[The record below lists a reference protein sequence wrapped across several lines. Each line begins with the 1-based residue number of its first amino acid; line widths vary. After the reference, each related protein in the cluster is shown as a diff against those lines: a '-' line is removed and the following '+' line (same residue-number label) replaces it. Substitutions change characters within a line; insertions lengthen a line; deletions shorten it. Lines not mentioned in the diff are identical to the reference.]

1 MDSSVHVHLLLRS
14 KLFRNA
20 VDIRLQ
26 HLIIRLGLDTLRLYL
41 IQALLHGCGE
51 KDNLLLRSP
60 CSAVISLCKSRDI
73 LQQTLLFRNIAHGRL

>member
-26 HLIIRLGLDTLRLYL
+26 HLIIRLGLDTLRLDL
-41 IQALLHGCGE
+41 VQALLHGCGE
-51 KDNLLLRSP
+51 KREPTAQVALQ
-60 CSAVISLCKSRDI
+60 CRDF
-73 LQQTLLFRNIAHGRL
+73 TV